1 MYYLFLCQL
10 TQLADGILKKAALP
24 TTQPSYRRKIP
35 SKTAL
40 PESYNLWARIQSLS
54 ATRRAGAT
62 RRVRAACL
70 PEYSFTSFTPLNDDW
85 LTSRKPEQCNL
96 GVAFATNSPIAAQ
109 EIIDLGNRHGIS
121 TTLNLGTQ
129 GLRIAG
135 VYLNHY
141 SEDMRIDQARALLSY
156 LDKDDRPTVIIG
168 DLNTQQ
174 ALHETGITEH
184 CRSLIVKL
192 AAAAFSAIR
201 HPYGEHL
208 SGLEQRKALPILS
221 AAGFSN
227 AATNNRPTALFP
239 IAPLFRVDHALVRG
253 APTHNYQVHP
263 TGGASDHR
271 PITIDIDL

>member
-1 MYYLFLCQL
+1 MSTHTIGGWNIEKGGF
-10 TQLADGILKKAALP
+10 ADYA
-24 TTQPSYRRKIP
+24 TEIP
-35 SKTAL
+35 LQSPKQD
-40 PESYNLWARIQSLS
+40 RIVRVIQSL
-54 ATRRAGAT
+54 GADSIVISDAQGWGNPS
-62 RRVRAACL
+62 VRAACL
-70 PEYSFTSFTPLNDDW
+70 PKYNFTSFTPLEDDW
-85 LTSRKPEQCNL
+85 LTSHKPEQCNL
-96 GVAFATNSPIAAQ
+96 GVAFATNSPVATQ
-109 EIIDLGNRHGIS
+109 EIIDLNSRQGIS
-121 TTLNLGTQ
+121 TTLNLGAH

-156 LDKDDRPTVIIG
+156 LDKDDTPTVIIG

-174 ALHETGITEH
+174 ALHETSVAEH

-208 SGLEQRKALPILS
+208 SGLERRKVLPILS
-221 AAGFSN
+221 AAGFFN

-239 IAPLFRVDHALVRG
+239 IAPLFRVDHTLVRG
-253 APTHNYQVHP
+253 TSTHNYQVHP

-271 PITIDIDL
+271 PITVDIEL

>member
-1 MYYLFLCQL
+1 MSTHTIGGWNIEKGGFTDYA
-10 TQLADGILKKAALP
+10 TELP
-24 TTQPSYRRKIP
+24 PQNPKQDRIASI
-35 SKTAL
+35 
-40 PESYNLWARIQSLS
+40 IQSL
-54 ATRRAGAT
+54 GADSIVISDAQGWSNPA
-62 RRVRAACL
+62 VRAACL
-70 PEYSFTSFTPLNDDW
+70 PKYSFTSFTPLDDDW

-109 EIIDLGNRHGIS
+109 EIIDLGNRQGVS
-121 TTLNLGTQ
+121 TTLNIGVH

-141 SEDMRIDQARALLSY
+141 SEDIRIKQTHALLAY
-156 LDKDDRPTVIIG
+156 LNKNDTPTIIIG

-174 ALHETGITEH
+174 ALRETGITEH

-201 HPYGEHL
+201 HLYGEHL
-208 SGLEQRKALPILS
+208 SGLERRKVLPILS
-221 AAGFSN
+221 AAEFSN
-227 AATNNRPTALFP
+227 TATDNRATALFP

-253 APTHNYQVHP
+253 TSSRNYQVHP

-271 PITIDIDL
+271 PITVDIEL

>member
-1 MYYLFLCQL
+1 MSTHTIGGWNIEKGGFTDYA
-10 TQLADGILKKAALP
+10 TELP
-24 TTQPSYRRKIP
+24 PQNPKQDRIASI
-35 SKTAL
+35 
-40 PESYNLWARIQSLS
+40 IQSL
-54 ATRRAGAT
+54 GADSIVISDAQGWGNPA
-62 RRVRAACL
+62 VRAVCL
-70 PEYSFTSFTPLNDDW
+70 PEYNFTSFTPLEDDW
-85 LTSRKPEQCNL
+85 LTSRKPEQCHL

-109 EIIDLGNRHGIS
+109 EIIDLGNRQGVS
-121 TTLNLGTQ
+121 TTLNIGVH

-156 LDKDDRPTVIIG
+156 LDKDDTPTVIIG

-174 ALHETGITEH
+174 ALHETDITEH

-201 HPYGEHL
+201 HPYSEHL
-208 SGLEQRKALPILS
+208 SGLEQRKVLPILS
-221 AAGFSN
+221 AARFSN
-227 AATNNRPTALFP
+227 TATDNRATALFP

-253 APTHNYQVHP
+253 TSSRNYQVHP

-271 PITIDIDL
+271 PITIDLIFNKSS

>member
-1 MYYLFLCQL
+1 MSTHTIGGWNIEKGGFTDYA
-10 TQLADGILKKAALP
+10 TELP
-24 TTQPSYRRKIP
+24 PQNPKQDRI
-35 SKTAL
+35 
-40 PESYNLWARIQSLS
+40 ARVIQSL
-54 ATRRAGAT
+54 GADSIVISDAQGWDNPA
-62 RRVRAACL
+62 VRAACL
-70 PEYSFTSFTPLNDDW
+70 PEYDFTFFTPLNDDW

-109 EIIDLGNRHGIS
+109 EIIDLGAH
-121 TTLNLGTQ
+121 

-141 SEDMRIDQARALLSY
+141 SEDMRIKQTHALLAY
-156 LDKDDRPTVIIG
+156 LNKNDTPTVIIG

-174 ALHETGITEH
+174 ALRETGITEH

-192 AAAAFSAIR
+192 AAAAFSAIH

-208 SGLEQRKALPILS
+208 SGLEQRKVLPILS

-227 AATNNRPTALFP
+227 TATDNRPTALFP
-239 IAPLFRVDHALVRG
+239 VAPLFRVDHALVRG
-253 APTHNYQVHP
+253 TSRRNYQVHP